1 MRFSMVLDNSLVETV
16 EQLFVGRKAVC
27 VADLVFGMTLSNN
40 IEYDGYQIAKHF
52 ITVNAL
58 RLCNG
63 PQQFNRMAQALVLQV
78 GKWSEWMA
86 AVAGRIAGIGI

>member
-1 MRFSMVLDNSLVETV
+1 
-16 EQLFVGRKAVC
+16 
-27 VADLVFGMTLSNN
+27 MTLSNN
-40 IEYDGYQIAKHF
+40 IEYNGYQIAKHF

-78 GKWSEWMA
+78 GKWSDRMA
-86 AVAGRIAGIGI
+86 AVAGRIAGVGIGVLQVVMELFGNSNPCGAIIS